1 MAYKAVIIGAT
12 SGIGLEVARMLWKEG
27 ATVGVAG
34 RRTGRLQEFCNEC
47 GQRVHYLRID
57 ITDNDAGKKLI
68 ELSEAIGG
76 ADMILLCAGIGSQNP
91 ELKPEIESDT
101 VNTNVG
107 GFTRMIDAAFNYFKG
122 KGGGHIAAVTSIA
135 GTKGL
140 GIAAAYSATKRY
152 QNTYMQCLAQ
162 LSAMQGYNIRFTDI
176 RPGFVD
182 TDLLKSG
189 SFPMKMPV
197 EYTAKKIVK
206 AIKRHKRVAV
216 IDWKYKIIVAIWR
229 IIPNCIWE
237 RMNIRNQ

>member
-122 KGGGHIAAVTSIA
+122 KGGGHIAAVTSIS

>member
-34 RRTGRLQEFCNEC
+34 RRTDRLQEFCNEC

-68 ELSEAIGG
+68 ELSEAIGR
-76 ADMILLCAGIGSQNP
+76 ADMILLCSGTGSQNP

>member
-57 ITDNDAGKKLI
+57 ITDNDAGQKLI

-76 ADMILLCAGIGSQNP
+76 ADMILLCSGTESQNP

>member
-47 GQRVHYLRID
+47 GQRVSYKAID
-57 ITDNDAGKKLI
+57 ITAGDAGQKLI

-91 ELKPEIESDT
+91 KLKPEIETDT

-122 KGGGHIAAVTSIA
+122 KDGGHIAAVTSIA

>member
-76 ADMILLCAGIGSQNP
+76 ADMILLCSGTGSQDP

>member
-76 ADMILLCAGIGSQNP
+76 TDMILLCSGTGSQNP

-122 KGGGHIAAVTSIA
+122 KDGGHIAAVTSIA

>member
-34 RRTGRLQEFCNEC
+34 RRTDRLQEFCNEC

-76 ADMILLCAGIGSQNP
+76 ADMILLCSGTGSQNP

-101 VNTNVG
+101 VNINVG

>member
-12 SGIGLEVARMLWKEG
+12 SGIGLEVARILWKEG

-34 RRTGRLQEFCNEC
+34 RRTDRLQSFCKEC

-76 ADMILLCAGIGSQNP
+76 ADMILLCSGIGSQNP

-107 GFTRMIDAAFNYFKG
+107 GFTRMIDAAFNYFKE
-122 KGGGHIAAVTSIA
+122 KGGGHIAAITSIA

-216 IDWKYKIIVAIWR
+216 VDWKYKIIVAIWR

>member
-57 ITDNDAGKKLI
+57 ITDNDAGQKLI

-76 ADMILLCAGIGSQNP
+76 ADMILLCAGTGSQNP

>member
-1 MAYKAVIIGAT
+1 MTYKAVIIGAT